1 MGTLS
6 QTLGQ
11 DALNRALIERQ
22 LLRERADLGALATIE
37 HLFGIQAQEP
47 KSPYIG
53 LWTRIQNFRPE
64 QLEDLLTNRE
74 AVRIL
79 LMRGTI
85 HLVSVP
91 DALGLRPHTQL
102 KLDRELQS
110 GPFAKRLAGLDFDAV
125 AEAGRKIM
133 EDTPQSTADAGK
145 QLLERW
151 PDREHT
157 VLGNALRNKLA
168 LVQLPPRGLWHRS
181 GRAICTTL
189 ESWTDQEQQAMSRD
203 TLVLRYLKAFGPST
217 VMDAQQWSGLTKLG
231 EVFERLR
238 PQLVT
243 FRNEAGKE
251 LFDLPDAPRPDPE
264 TPLPV
269 RLLPEFDNILLAHA
283 DRRRV
288 IADDRLG
295 VVIGGKPTVL
305 VDGYVVA
312 TWQADKQGVITVD
325 YIDKLPKSKEK
336 AVAEE
341 CDRLQH
347 WIIPDRIRT

>member
-6 QTLGQ
+6 Q
-11 DALNRALIERQ
+11 DRLNRALVERQ
-22 LLRERADLGALATIE
+22 MLRERARTSALAAIE
-37 HLFGIQAQEP
+37 HLVGMQAQEP
-47 KSPYIG
+47 KSPYVG
-53 LWTRIQNFRPE
+53 LFSRVHDFRPQE
-64 QLEDLLTNRE
+64 LEDLLTGRQ
-74 AVRIL
+74 AVRML

-85 HLVSVP
+85 HLVSAR

-102 KLDRELQS
+102 KLDRELRS
-110 GPFAKRLAGLDFDAV
+110 GPFASRLRDLDLDEV
-125 AEAGRKIM
+125 AEAGREILD
-133 EDTPQSTADAGK
+133 DTPQGTADAGR
-145 QLLERW
+145 QLQRRW

-181 GRAICTTL
+181 GRAVCTTI
-189 ESWTDQEQQAMSRD
+189 ENWSGQPQQAMAR
-203 TLVLRYLKAFGPST
+203 TELVLRYLNAFGPAT
-217 VMDAQQWSGLTKLG
+217 VMDARQWSGLTRLG
-231 EVFERLR
+231 EVFEQLR
-238 PQLVT
+238 PELVT

-251 LFDLPDAPRPDPE
+251 LFDLPDAPRPDAG
-264 TPLPV
+264 TPVPV

-312 TWQADKQGVITVD
+312 TWAITEDRTVTVD
-325 YIDKLPKSKEK
+325 YIDTLPVSRQK

-341 CDRLQH
+341 CDRLQD
-347 WIIPDRIRT
+347 WIRA

>member
-6 QTLGQ
+6 QDQ
-11 DALNRALIERQ
+11 LNRALIERQ
-22 LLRERADLGALATIE
+22 MLRERAGMSALATIE

-47 KSPYIG
+47 KSPYLG
-53 LWTRIQNFRPE
+53 LWTRLRNFQPKE
-64 QLEDLLTNRE
+64 LEDLLTNRE
-74 AVRIL
+74 AVRML

-85 HLVSVP
+85 HLVSAR

-110 GPFAKRLAGLDFDAV
+110 GPFAARLKGLDFDEI
-125 AEAGRKIM
+125 AEAGRKILD
-133 EDTPQSTADAGK
+133 DTPQGTADAGRRLK
-145 QLLERW
+145 ERW

-168 LVQLPPRGLWHRS
+168 LVQLPPRGLWHSS
-181 GRAICTTL
+181 GRAVCTTVENWL
-189 ESWTDQEQQAMSRD
+189 GRPQQAMD
-203 TLVLRYLKAFGPST
+203 KEELVLRYLGAFGPAT
-217 VMDAQQWSGLTKLG
+217 VMDAQQWSGLTRLA
-231 EVFERLR
+231 ETFAALR
-238 PQLVT
+238 PRLVT
-243 FRNEAGKE
+243 FRTEAGKE
-251 LFDLPDAPRPDPE
+251 LFDLPDAPRPDPD
-264 TPLPV
+264 TPVPV

-312 TWQADKQGVITVD
+312 TWAISKERTISVD
-325 YIDKLPKSKEK
+325 YIDQQPKSRQK

-341 CDRLQH
+341 CDRLRD
-347 WIIPDRIRT
+347 WIRG

>member
-6 QTLGQ
+6 QDQ
-11 DALNRALIERQ
+11 LNRALIERQ
-22 LLRERADLGALATIE
+22 MLRERADMSALATIE

-47 KSPYIG
+47 KSPYVG
-53 LWTRIQNFRPE
+53 LWTRLNGFQPKE
-64 QLEDLLTNRE
+64 LEDLLTNRE
-74 AVRIL
+74 AVRML

-85 HLVSVP
+85 HLVSAR

-110 GPFAKRLAGLDFDAV
+110 GPFAARLRGLDFDEV
-125 AEAGRKIM
+125 AEAGRKILD
-133 EDTPQSTADAGK
+133 ETPQGTADAGK
-145 QLLERW
+145 QLKERW

-168 LVQLPPRGLWHRS
+168 LVQLPPRGLWHSS
-181 GRAICTTL
+181 GRAVCTTVENWL
-189 ESWTDQEQQAMSRD
+189 GSPQQAMD
-203 TLVLRYLKAFGPST
+203 KEELVLRYLGAFGPAT
-217 VMDAQQWSGLTKLG
+217 VMDAQQWSGLTKLA
-231 EVFERLR
+231 ETFAALR
-238 PQLVT
+238 PRLVT
-243 FRNEAGKE
+243 FRSEAGKE
-251 LFDLPDAPRPDPE
+251 LFDLPDAPRPGPD
-264 TPLPV
+264 TPVPV

-312 TWQADKQGVITVD
+312 TWALSKERTISVD
-325 YIDKLPKSKEK
+325 YIDELPRSRQK

-341 CDRLQH
+341 CDRLQD
-347 WIIPDRIRT
+347 WVRRS

>member
-1 MGTLS
+1 MGILS
-6 QTLGQ
+6 R
-11 DALNRALIERQ
+11 DRLNRALVERQ
-22 LLRERADLGALATIE
+22 LLRERTGMSALATVE
-37 HLFGIQAQEP
+37 HLFGVQAQEP

-53 LWTRIQNFRPE
+53 LWTRVEGFLPKE
-64 QLEDLLTNRE
+64 LEDLLTGRQ
-74 AVRIL
+74 AVRML

-85 HLVSVP
+85 HLVSAR

-110 GPFAKRLAGLDFDAV
+110 GPFASRLRGLDLDAV
-125 AEAGRKIM
+125 AEAGRAIL
-133 EDTPQSTADAGK
+133 DDVPQGTADAGK
-145 QLLERW
+145 QLRQRW

-181 GRAICTTL
+181 GRAVCTTVENWL
-189 ESWTDQEQQAMSRD
+189 GRPQEAIGKD
-203 TLVLRYLKAFGPST
+203 EIVLRYLRAFGPAT
-217 VMDAQQWSGLTKLG
+217 VMDAQQWSGLTRLR
-231 EVFERLR
+231 ETFEALR

-243 FRNEAGKE
+243 FRDEAGKE
-251 LFDLPDAPRPDPE
+251 LFDLPDAPRPDAD
-264 TPLPV
+264 TALPV

-295 VVIGGKPTVL
+295 VVVGGKPTVL

-312 TWQADKQGVITVD
+312 TWSLGKDGTVTVD
-325 YIDKLPKSKEK
+325 YIDDLPPSRKK

-341 CDRLQH
+341 CDRLQD
-347 WIIPDRIRT
+347 WVRAG

>member
-1 MGTLS
+1 MGTQLS
-6 QTLGQ
+6 Q

-22 LLRERADLGALATIE
+22 MLRERADDSALATIE
-37 HLFGIQAQEP
+37 HLFGVQAQEP
-47 KSPYIG
+47 KSPYVG
-53 LWTRIQNFRPE
+53 LWTRLNGFRPQE
-64 QLEDLLTNRE
+64 LEDLLLSRQ

-85 HLVSVP
+85 HLVSAR

-110 GPFAKRLAGLDFDAV
+110 GPFANRLRGLDLDAV
-125 AEAGRKIM
+125 AEAGRKIL
-133 EDTPQSTADAGK
+133 EDTPQGTADAGR

-168 LVQLPPRGLWHRS
+168 LVQVPPRGLWHRS
-181 GRAICTTL
+181 GRAVCTTL
-189 ESWTDQEQQAMSRD
+189 EAWLDQEQQPMSRE
-203 TLVLRYLKAFGPST
+203 TLVLRYLRAFGPAT
-217 VMDAQQWSGLTKLG
+217 VMDAQQWSGLTRLT
-231 EVFERLR
+231 EVFEQLR

-243 FRNEAGKE
+243 FRSEAGKE
-251 LFDLPDAPRPDPE
+251 LFDLPDSPRPDPE

-312 TWQADKQGVITVD
+312 TWSITKERTIAVE
-325 YIDKLPKSKEK
+325 YIDKLPKSRQK

-341 CDRLQH
+341 CDRLQD
-347 WIIPDRIRT
+347 WLG

>member
-1 MGTLS
+1 MGIMGL
-6 QTLGQ
+6 Q
-11 DALNRALIERQ
+11 ALNRALIERQ
-22 LLRERADLGALATIE
+22 MLRERADDSALATIE

-53 LWTRIQNFRPE
+53 LWTRIQDFRPQE
-64 QLEDLLTNRE
+64 LEDLLTSRQ
-74 AVRIL
+74 AVRLL

-85 HLVSVP
+85 HLVSAR

-102 KLDRELQS
+102 KLDRELTS
-110 GPFAKRLAGLDFDAV
+110 GPFAKRLQGLDFDEI
-125 AEAGRKIM
+125 AEAGRKILD
-133 EDTPQSTADAGK
+133 DTPQGTADAGK
-145 QLLERW
+145 QLKQRW

-168 LVQLPPRGLWHRS
+168 LVQLPPRGLWHQS
-181 GRAICTTL
+181 GRAVCTTVENWL
-189 ESWTDQEQQAMSRD
+189 GRPQQAMPMEE
-203 TLVLRYLKAFGPST
+203 LVLRYLRAFGPST
-217 VMDAQQWSGLTKLG
+217 VMDAQQWSGLTRLAATF
-231 EVFERLR
+231 EVLR

-264 TPLPV
+264 TPVPV

-312 TWQADKQGVITVD
+312 TWAVGMDRRITVD
-325 YIDKLPKSKEK
+325 YIDNLPQSRQK

-341 CDRLQH
+341 CDRLQD
-347 WIIPDRIRT
+347 WMS

>member
-1 MGTLS
+1 MGIMGL
-6 QTLGQ
+6 Q
-11 DALNRALIERQ
+11 ALNRALIERQ
-22 LLRERADLGALATIE
+22 MLRERADDSALATIE

-53 LWTRIQNFRPE
+53 LWTRIQDFRPQE
-64 QLEDLLTNRE
+64 LEDLLTSRQ
-74 AVRIL
+74 AVRLL

-85 HLVSVP
+85 HLVSAQ
-91 DALGLRPHTQL
+91 DALGLRPHTQR
-102 KLDRELQS
+102 KLDRELTS
-110 GPFAKRLAGLDFDAV
+110 GPFAKRLQGLDFDEV
-125 AEAGRKIM
+125 AEAGRKIL
-133 EDTPQSTADAGK
+133 EDTPQGTADAGK
-145 QLLERW
+145 QLKQRW

-168 LVQLPPRGLWHRS
+168 LVQLPPRGLWHQS
-181 GRAICTTL
+181 GRAVCTTVENWL
-189 ESWTDQEQQAMSRD
+189 GRPQQAMPMEE
-203 TLVLRYLKAFGPST
+203 LVLRYLRAFGPST
-217 VMDAQQWSGLTKLG
+217 VMDAQQWSGLTRLAATF
-231 EVFERLR
+231 EVLR

-264 TPLPV
+264 TPVPV

-288 IADDRLG
+288 IADDRTG

-312 TWQADKQGVITVD
+312 TWSAGKDRRITVD
-325 YIDKLPKSKEK
+325 YLDNLPRSRQK

-341 CDRLQH
+341 CDRLQD
-347 WIIPDRIRT
+347 WMG

>member
-1 MGTLS
+1 M
-6 QTLGQ
+6 
-11 DALNRALIERQ
+11 
-22 LLRERADLGALATIE
+22 LRERADESALATIE

-47 KSPYIG
+47 KSPYVG
-53 LWTRIQNFRPE
+53 LWTRVRNFRPQE
-64 QLEDLLTNRE
+64 LEDLLTNRE

-85 HLVSVP
+85 HLVSAR

-102 KLDRELQS
+102 RLDRELQS
-110 GPFAKRLAGLDFDAV
+110 GPFASRLRGLDLDEV
-125 AEAGRKIM
+125 AEAGRKIL
-133 EDTPQSTADAGK
+133 EDTPQGTAEAGK
-145 QLLERW
+145 QLKERW

-168 LVQLPPRGLWHRS
+168 LVQLPPRGLWHKS
-181 GRAICTTL
+181 GRAVCTTVENWL
-189 ESWTDQEQQAMSRD
+189 GQPQQAMPREE
-203 TLVLRYLKAFGPST
+203 LVLRYLKAFGPST

-231 EVFERLR
+231 EVFEGLR

-243 FRNEAGKE
+243 FRNDAGKE
-251 LFDLPDAPRPDPE
+251 LFDLPEAPRPHPD
-264 TPLPV
+264 TPVPV

-295 VVIGGKPTVL
+295 VVVGGKPTVL

-312 TWQADKQGVITVD
+312 TWSVDKQKNITVD
-325 YIDKLPKSKEK
+325 YIDKLPSSRQK

-341 CDRLQH
+341 CDRLRA
-347 WIIPDRIRT
+347 WIRT

>member
-1 MGTLS
+1 MGIMGL
-6 QTLGQ
+6 Q
-11 DALNRALIERQ
+11 ALNRALIERQ
-22 LLRERADLGALATIE
+22 MLRERADDSALATIE

-53 LWTRIQNFRPE
+53 LWTRIQDFRPQE
-64 QLEDLLTNRE
+64 LEDLLTSRQ
-74 AVRIL
+74 AVRLL

-85 HLVSVP
+85 HLVSAQ

-102 KLDRELQS
+102 KLDRELTS
-110 GPFAKRLAGLDFDAV
+110 GPFAKRLQGLDFDEV
-125 AEAGRKIM
+125 AEAGRKIL
-133 EDTPQSTADAGK
+133 EDIPQGTADAGK
-145 QLLERW
+145 QLKERW

-168 LVQLPPRGLWHRS
+168 LVQLPPRGLWHQS
-181 GRAICTTL
+181 GRAVCTTVENWL
-189 ESWTDQEQQAMSRD
+189 GRPQQAMPKEE
-203 TLVLRYLKAFGPST
+203 LVLRYLRAFGPST
-217 VMDAQQWSGLTKLG
+217 VMDAQQWSGLTRLAATF
-231 EVFERLR
+231 EVLR

-264 TPLPV
+264 TPVPV

-305 VDGYVVA
+305 VDGFVVA
-312 TWQADKQGVITVD
+312 TWSVGKDKRVTVD
-325 YIDKLPKSKEK
+325 YIDNLPQSRQK

-341 CDRLQH
+341 CDRLQD
-347 WIIPDRIRT
+347 WMG

>member
-6 QTLGQ
+6 QDQ
-11 DALNRALIERQ
+11 LNRALIERQ
-22 LLRERADLGALATIE
+22 MLRERADMSALATIE
-37 HLFGIQAQEP
+37 HLVGIQAQEP

-53 LWTRIQNFRPE
+53 LWTRLEDFRPQE
-64 QLEDLLTNRE
+64 LEDLLTTRE
-74 AVRIL
+74 AVRML

-85 HLVSVP
+85 HLVSAR

-102 KLDRELQS
+102 KLDRELRS
-110 GPFAKRLAGLDFDAV
+110 GPFAGRLRNLDLDEV
-125 AEAGRKIM
+125 AEAGRKIL
-133 EDTPQSTADAGK
+133 DDLPQGTADAGK
-145 QLLERW
+145 QLRERW

-181 GRAICTTL
+181 GRAVCTTVENWL
-189 ESWTDQEQQAMSRD
+189 GEPQRAMD
-203 TLVLRYLKAFGPST
+203 KEELVLRYLGAFGPAT
-217 VMDAQQWSGLTKLG
+217 VMDAQQWSGLTKLT
-231 EVFERLR
+231 ETFNALR
-238 PQLVT
+238 PRLVT

-251 LFDLPDAPRPDPE
+251 LFDLPDAPRPDAD

-269 RLLPEFDNILLAHA
+269 RLLPEFDNVLLAHA

-295 VVIGGKPTVL
+295 VVVGGKPTVL

-312 TWQADKQGVITVD
+312 TWTITKDRAITVD
-325 YIDKLPKSKEK
+325 YLDNLPKSRQK

-341 CDRLQH
+341 CDRLQD
-347 WIIPDRIRT
+347 WVRA